1 MAAVAEPR
9 NLVEAIRYFSDPE
22 RAFEFVSELR
32 WPDGNVECPRCG
44 HDQVSFLSTRRIW
57 KCKGC
62 KKQFSLKV
70 GTIFEDSPLGWDK
83 WLPAVWLIANSK
95 NSISSHEL
103 ARSLGVTQKS
113 AWFML
118 HRIREAMRTG
128 SFQKMSGTTEVDDT
142 FIGGLAKNMH
152 HKVRKQRI
160 HGTGGLDK
168 LVVQGAR
175 NRDDGRVVAEVI
187 PAESAPVIQRNIC
200 RWLEDGSTLYTD
212 THSSYNGIETKGYAL
227 KQVNHRRGEYVAG
240 DVHTNGIENFWSLL
254 KRSIKG
260 TQIHVHGAHLQRYV
274 DERTF
279 AYNERNADDLAR
291 MKAAMTGVSGCRI
304 TWTALTADTK
314 NYRLPARWTPSLD
327 GIDALD
333 FL

>member
-1 MAAVAEPR
+1 MKADRLPR
-9 NLVEAIRYFSDPE
+9 NLVEAICYFSDPD
-22 RAFEFVSELR
+22 RAFAYVVRMR
-32 WPDGNVECPRCG
+32 WADGPVICPRCD
-44 HDQVSFLSTRRIW
+44 HDQTSFIASRRIW
-57 KCKGC
+57 RCGGC

-83 WLPAVWLIANSK
+83 WLPAIWLIANSK
-95 NSISSHEL
+95 NSVSSHEM

-118 HRIREAMRTG
+118 HRIREAMKAG
-128 SFQKMSGTTEVDDT
+128 SFQKMTGTTEVDDT

-152 HKVRKQRI
+152 HKVRKERI
-160 HGTGGLDK
+160 HGTGGMDK

-175 NRDDGRVVAEVI
+175 NRDSGTVVAEVI
-187 PAESAPVIQRNIC
+187 PTESARVIQRNIC

-212 THSSYNGIETKGYAL
+212 THKSYNGIESRGYAL
-227 KQVNHRRGEYVAG
+227 KQVNHSAGEYVCG

-274 DERTF
+274 NERTF
-279 AYNERNADDLAR
+279 AYNERSASDLGR
-291 MKAAMTGVSGCRI
+291 MTAAMTGVSGRRL
-304 TWTALTADTK
+304 TWAALTADTK
-314 NYRLPARWTPSLD
+314 TYGRPAIWQPSF
-327 GIDALD
+327 DALE

>member
-1 MAAVAEPR
+1 MAAKPLPR

-22 RAFEFVSELR
+22 QAFDFVKNLR
-32 WPDGNVECPRCG
+32 WADGRVICPRCG
-44 HDQVSFLSTRRIW
+44 HDEVSFLTTRRIW

-62 KKQFSLKV
+62 KRQFSLKV

-128 SFQKMSGTTEVDDT
+128 TFEKMSGITEVDDT
-142 FIGGLAKNMH
+142 FIGGLAENMH
-152 HKVRKQRI
+152 RKVRKVKI
-160 HGTGGLDK
+160 TGTGGHNK
-168 LVVQGAR
+168 MIVQGVR
-175 NRDDGRVVAEVI
+175 NRDTGTVAAAVI
-187 PAESAPVIQRNIC
+187 GGTAKTDIQPHIFQWVEPGSA
-200 RWLEDGSTLYTD
+200 LFTD
-212 THSSYNGIETKGYAL
+212 VHRGYNGLESHYAM
-227 KQVNHRRGEYVAG
+227 KQVNHSTGEYVCG
-240 DVHTNGIENFWSLL
+240 DVHTNGIENYWSLL

-260 TQIHVHGAHLQRYV
+260 SQIHVSASHLQRYA

-279 AYNERNADDLAR
+279 SYNNRDKDDLGR
-291 MKAAMTGVSGCRI
+291 MRAAMSGVNGRRV
-304 TWTALTADTK
+304 TWERLTA
-314 NYRLPARWTPSLD
+314 A
-327 GIDALD
+327 
-333 FL
+333 